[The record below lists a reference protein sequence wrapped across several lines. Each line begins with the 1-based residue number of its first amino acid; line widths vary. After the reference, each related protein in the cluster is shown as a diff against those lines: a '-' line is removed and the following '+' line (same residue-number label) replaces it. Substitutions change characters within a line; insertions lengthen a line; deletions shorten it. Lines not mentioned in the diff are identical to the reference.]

1 MVVQAPL
8 DQRDPQVYRDS
19 LASVGSRDSKA
30 HKGNKVREVLTA
42 ARDPMGPPDR
52 PARRDL
58 MGHRVRY
65 VQNGRDVSTRSQ
77 MSLCHTR
84 TCS

>member
-8 DQRDPQVYRDS
+8 DQRDPQVYRVS

-30 HKGNKVREVLTA
+30 HKGNKVREVPMA
-42 ARDPMGPPDR
+42 ARDPMGQPDR

-58 MGHRVRY
+58 MVHRVRY
-65 VQNGRDVSTRSQ
+65 VENGRDVSTRSQ